1 MKAWSRA
8 DLLSLFLVIL
18 GIASLFSTSNWL
30 TIICFMLASVILL
43 HCVYNA
49 RYDLLR
55 YRDFL
60 CHYQAVL
67 SAANDG
73 WIAWNSNNEYVGSS
87 KRFRDD
93 LGLSRSNGISM
104 ADVLKGLDEDDSSEL
119 SFQISKLKKAGVP
132 FSITVT
138 PKHSFLHS
146 HSLTNRDNALKSSGR
161 EAENRNDP
169 EIKIKLCGARV
180 VVSGVETTL
189 LWSSD
194 ISSTSAIIASLE
206 AQLRLAESDLNQK
219 NEMLDELPI
228 PVWGRDSALKI
239 SYCNKKYAE
248 SVGQVREKILMNNIP
263 LIAGTLFGQG
273 HSLAENARKCRR
285 DQSIAQFAVIN
296 GARRKL
302 MVTEKH
308 TKRNT
313 FVGFSQD
320 ITDEDEISVNFER
333 MVKANYEV
341 LENLSTAIAIFGE
354 NMRLV
359 FFNTAYQ
366 KLMKLETVWLHAK
379 PTYAEVLDECRNN
392 RQMTE
397 YADFQAYKK
406 SEMSMFTS
414 LTGPAQE
421 LVHLPNGK
429 TLRRLVA
436 PYPLGGLL
444 FVFEDVTDSL
454 ALQRKN
460 NTLLAVHK
468 ETIDHLHEG
477 IMVYGSNNRLKILNN
492 SLLKVWDIEER
503 NIEELKGKHI
513 SEVLDELKDKI
524 DFEGDWSEFKE
535 NAISSL
541 TDRSPK
547 TGRLMRKDDS
557 VVLFSYTPLPDG
569 AHMLSFIDITDT
581 YMVEKAVM
589 EKNLALKEAHQLR
602 YEFVSA
608 ISTELKDPVTNL
620 IGFTELLEHEYYGS
634 LNQKQKEYCRY
645 ILDSSSQLYQLINS
659 LLEMVLI
666 DVGPAANLE
675 MSNFVLKDTINEV
688 VAVLEKRAQNK
699 SVKIETHFQN
709 PILRMNGDRKRIK
722 QFLFNIM
729 INAIQASPVNGIVD
743 IRTVVEDDSSVKII
757 VKDERAERSDNDGY
771 GGIFGS
777 GEGGG
782 NEGGGG
788 AIYRIGLKRRPS
800 SSSAN
805 DSVRTHIRRILDAKG
820 ASMLLVRALI
830 EQHGG
835 TLSLSRDAQGCSYVI
850 CTLPTHCDNSISD
863 EGLLS
868 EYIDTRAETA
878 DGHAEEEEVEWMS
891 GMGEVGGKGGVEVIE
906 GATGRVCGTDR
917 ATGASAGEKT
927 DGAEIAED
935 EKELVKTAIVNAA
948 VVNG

>member
-1 MKAWSRA
+1 MKAWSKA

-49 RYDLLR
+49 RYDLLK

-87 KRFRDD
+87 KKFRNEM
-93 LGLSRSNGISM
+93 GLERSNRISM
-104 ADVLKGLDEDDSSEL
+104 ADVLKTLDEDDSCEL
-119 SFQISKLKKAGVP
+119 SFQLSKLKKAGVP
-132 FSITVT
+132 FNITVS
-138 PKHSFLHS
+138 PKKPLLHS
-146 HSLTNRDNALKSSGR
+146 SKNENNAEGTSQK
-161 EAENRNDP
+161 
-169 EIKIKLCGARV
+169 IKIKISGARV
-180 VVSGVETTL
+180 IVSGIETTL

-194 ISSTSAIIASLE
+194 ITNTSSIISSLE
-206 AQLRLAESDLNQK
+206 EQLHKAEYDLTRK

-228 PVWGRDSALKI
+228 PVWGRDSDLKI
-239 SYCNKKYAE
+239 YYCNKKYAE
-248 SVGQVREKILMNNIP
+248 SVGQVREKITLNNIP
-263 LIAGTLFGQG
+263 LIAGNLFGQG

-285 DQSIAQFAVIN
+285 DQSIAQFAIIN

-320 ITDEDEISVNFER
+320 ITDEDEISINFER

-366 KLMKLETVWLHAK
+366 KLMKFETVWLHAK

-406 SEMSMFTS
+406 AEISMFTS

-429 TLRRLVA
+429 VLRRLVA

-454 ALQRKN
+454 TLQRKN

-477 IMVYGSNNRLKILNN
+477 IMVYGSNNRIKIINN
-492 SLLKVWDIEER
+492 SLLKVWDIGGK
-503 NIEELKGKHI
+503 NVEELKGKHL
-513 SEVLDELKDKI
+513 SEILDDFKEKI
-524 DFEGDWSEFKE
+524 DFGEDWSEFKE

-602 YEFVSA
+602 YEFISA
-608 ISTELKDPVTNL
+608 ISTELKNPITNL
-620 IGFTELLEHEYYGS
+620 IGFTELLGYEYYGD

-645 ILDSSSQLYQLINS
+645 VLDSANQLYQLINS

-666 DVGPAANLE
+666 DVGPAASLE
-675 MSNFVLKDTINEV
+675 MSNFVLKDAINEV
-688 VAVLEKRAQNK
+688 VAVLEKRAHNK
-699 SVKIETHFQN
+699 SVTIDTHFQN

-729 INAIQASPVNGIVD
+729 INAIQASPVNGIVE
-743 IRTVVEDDSSVKII
+743 IRTVVDDDSNVKII
-757 VKDERAERSDNDGY
+757 VKDQRPDREVRSDRY
-771 GGIFGS
+771 GS
-777 GEGGG
+777 NSEEYNN
-782 NEGGGG
+782 NERDTENG
-788 AIYRIGLKRRPS
+788 AIYRIRRHS
-800 SSSAN
+800 GSSAN
-805 DSVRTHIRRILDAKG
+805 DSVRTHIRRILDTKG
-820 ASMLLVRALI
+820 ASMLLVRSLI

-835 TLSLSRDAQGCSYVI
+835 TLSLSRDGNGCSYVI
-850 CTLPTHCDNSISD
+850 CSLPTRYDNKI
-863 EGLLS
+863 
-868 EYIDTRAETA
+868 
-878 DGHAEEEEVEWMS
+878 
-891 GMGEVGGKGGVEVIE
+891 K
-906 GATGRVCGTDR
+906 
-917 ATGASAGEKT
+917 
-927 DGAEIAED
+927 ED
-935 EKELVKTAIVNAA
+935 ELLKKYA
-948 VVNG
+948 

>member
-1 MKAWSRA
+1 MKAWSKA
-8 DLLSLFLVIL
+8 DLLSLFLVVL

-30 TIICFMLASVILL
+30 TIICFMFASLILL
-43 HCVYNA
+43 HCIYNA

-67 SAANDG
+67 SAADNG

-87 KRFRDD
+87 KKFRDA
-93 LGLSRSNGISM
+93 LGLTRSNVICM
-104 ADVLKGLDEDDSSEL
+104 ADVLRTLDENDSSEL
-119 SFQISKLKKAGVP
+119 SFQFSKLKKTGVP

-138 PKHSFLHS
+138 PKRFFGSNGGDENG
-146 HSLTNRDNALKSSGR
+146 NRVGEIGAFGGNGYAEGRRKGRGDSVDNSSKTGNK
-161 EAENRNDP
+161 EGEKVK
-169 EIKIKLCGARV
+169 IKISGARV
-180 VVSGVETTL
+180 VVSNIETTL

-194 ISSTSAIIASLE
+194 ISDISAIISSLE
-206 AQLRLAESDLNQK
+206 EQLQQVELDLKQK

-228 PVWGRDSALKI
+228 PVWGRNSDLKI

-320 ITDEDEISVNFER
+320 ITDEDEISLNFER

-366 KLMKLETVWLHAK
+366 KLMKLEMVWLHAK

-406 SEMSMFTS
+406 AEISMFTS

-421 LVHLPNGK
+421 LIHLPNGK

-454 ALQRKN
+454 MLQRKN

-477 IMVYGSNNRLKILNN
+477 IMVYGSNNRVKILNN
-492 SLLKVWDIEER
+492 SLLKVWNIEER

-513 SEVLDELKDKI
+513 SEILEDLKDKI
-524 DFEGDWSEFKE
+524 DFGGDWSEFKE

-547 TGRLMRKDDS
+547 TGRLVRKDDS

-589 EKNLALKEAHQLR
+589 ERNLALKEAHQLR

-608 ISTELKDPVTNL
+608 ISTELKDPITNL
-620 IGFTELLEHEYYGS
+620 IGFTELLEHEYYGD

-666 DVGPAANLE
+666 DVGPAANLDI
-675 MSNFVLKDTINEV
+675 STFVLKDAIDEV
-688 VAVLEKRAQNK
+688 VAVLEKRAENK
-699 SVKIETHFQN
+699 SVRLETHFQN
-709 PILRMNGDRKRIK
+709 PALKMNGDRKRIK

-729 INAIQASPVNGIVD
+729 INAIQASPVDGIVS
-743 IRTVVEDDSSVKII
+743 IRTVVDDDSNVKII
-757 VKDERAERSDNDGY
+757 VKNQRIARDRSENDGIRSYNNAEDNDREY
-771 GGIFGS
+771 RENRENSAIVEVDDQDSFRANGGC
-777 GEGGG
+777 GG
-782 NEGGGG
+782 NSRSGT
-788 AIYRIGLKRRPS
+788 IYRIGLKKHHGS
-800 SSSAN
+800 GNS
-805 DSVRTHIRRILDAKG
+805 DSDSIKSHIRRILDAKG

-835 TLSLSRDAQGCSYVI
+835 TLSLSRDGEGCSYVI
-850 CTLPTHCDNSISD
+850 CSLPTHCDNTIKE

-868 EYIDTRAETA
+868 EYI
-878 DGHAEEEEVEWMS
+878 EEVKENPEEIEEAK
-891 GMGEVGGKGGVEVIE
+891 EVEEV
-906 GATGRVCGTDR
+906 
-917 ATGASAGEKT
+917 K
-927 DGAEIAED
+927 
-935 EKELVKTAIVNAA
+935 AA

>member
-1 MKAWSRA
+1 MKAWSKA
-8 DLLSLFLVIL
+8 DLFSLFLVVL

-30 TIICFMLASVILL
+30 TIVCFMLASVTLL

-49 RYDLLR
+49 RYDLLK

-87 KRFRDD
+87 KKFRDEI
-93 LGLSRSNGISM
+93 GLERSNAISM
-104 ADVLKGLDEDDSSEL
+104 ADVLKALDEDDSCEL
-119 SFQISKLKKAGVP
+119 SFQLSKLKKAGVP
-132 FSITVT
+132 FNITVT
-138 PKHSFLHS
+138 PKNPLVHNSKS
-146 HSLTNRDNALKSSGR
+146 KDNKDNTETESQKTK
-161 EAENRNDP
+161 
-169 EIKIKLCGARV
+169 IKICGARV

-194 ISSTSAIIASLE
+194 ITNTSSVIASLE
-206 AQLRLAESDLNQK
+206 EKLRKAESDLTQK
-219 NEMLDELPI
+219 NEMLDDLPI
-228 PVWGRDSALKI
+228 PVWGRDSDLKI

-248 SVGQVREKILMNNIP
+248 SVGQVREKILLNNIP
-263 LIAGTLFGQG
+263 LVAGTLFGQG

-313 FVGFSQD
+313 FIGFSQD
-320 ITDEDEISVNFER
+320 ITDEDEISLNFER

-366 KLMKLETVWLHAK
+366 KLMKFETVWLHAK

-397 YADFQAYKK
+397 CADFQAYKK
-406 SEMSMFTS
+406 AEMSMFTS
-414 LTGPAQE
+414 LTGPSQE
-421 LVHLPNGK
+421 LIHLPNGK

-454 ALQRKN
+454 TLQRKN

-477 IMVYGSNNRLKILNN
+477 IMVYGSNNRVKIINN
-492 SLLKVWDIEER
+492 SLLKVWDIAER
-503 NIEELKGKHI
+503 NVEELKGKHI
-513 SEVLDELKDKI
+513 SEVLDDFKEKI
-524 DFEGDWSEFKE
+524 DFGDDWTEFKE

-589 EKNLALKEAHQLR
+589 EKNLALKEAHQMR

-608 ISTELKDPVTNL
+608 ISTELKDPITNL
-620 IGFTELLEHEYYGS
+620 IGFTELLGHEYYGS
-634 LNQKQKEYCRY
+634 LNQKQREYCKY
-645 ILDSSSQLYQLINS
+645 VLDSANQLHQLINS

-666 DVGPAANLE
+666 DVGPAASLD

-688 VAVLEKRAQNK
+688 VAVLEKRAHNK
-699 SVKIETHFQN
+699 SVTLDTHFQN
-709 PILRMNGDRKRIK
+709 PLLRMNGDRKRIK

-729 INAIQASPVNGIVD
+729 INAIQASPVNGIVEV
-743 IRTVVEDDSSVKII
+743 RTVVDDDTNVKII
-757 VKDERAERSDNDGY
+757 VKDQRPDREAGDAGRYYGSNGSDE
-771 GGIFGS
+771 S
-777 GEGGG
+777 VEG
-782 NEGGGG
+782 NG

-820 ASMLLVRALI
+820 ASMLLVRSLI

-835 TLSLSRDAQGCSYVI
+835 TLSLSRDGNGCSYVI
-850 CTLPTHCDNSISD
+850 CSLPTHCDNSI
-863 EGLLS
+863 
-868 EYIDTRAETA
+868 R
-878 DGHAEEEEVEWMS
+878 
-891 GMGEVGGKGGVEVIE
+891 
-906 GATGRVCGTDR
+906 
-917 ATGASAGEKT
+917 
-927 DGAEIAED
+927 ED
-935 EKELVKTAIVNAA
+935 ELVKMYA
-948 VVNG
+948 